1 MCAPR
6 PPGVVGGVA
15 PRALGSGNP
24 PRALARNSEHRVCL
38 SQAGVWADLPQSP
51 KGTEQG
57 GGEGAR
63 DPRPGRSFPGPRTS
77 GGAPPADPGPGALPQ
92 VAAGIVLVV
101 VLGLRV
107 PEQHG
112 WGSEPGPT
120 QARGGR
126 DAGRANLQATCQQR
140 CSPRGPPALRIYG
153 RLGGRGVTRPRPQAA
168 RPPHLVTRTGAPF
181 PGASAP
187 PGRRPRACAEAGIW
201 PGAAPIRPR
210 GWGPGNRPRSPGVF
224 PLPEPH
230 RGWGEEAVSLRPR
243 PRHAVALTCSRFFT
257 ALSEIVFC
265 FNLHL
270 STDLFPSIV

>member
-6 PPGVVGGVA
+6 PPGVVGGGA

-24 PRALARNSEHRVCL
+24 PRALARNSEHRVSPGSVCL
-38 SQAGVWADLPQSP
+38 SQAGVWAALPQSP

-126 DAGRANLQATCQQR
+126 DAGRADLQATCQQR
-140 CSPRGPPALRIYG
+140 CSPRGPPALRFYG
-153 RLGGRGVTRPRPQAA
+153 RLGGRGLTRARPQAA
-168 RPPHLVTRTGAPF
+168 RPPHLVTRTGAPSRERARLQGGDRERAARRGSG
-181 PGASAP
+181 PALPLAALEGGAQVTVPAALVSSLSQSLTV
-187 PGRRPRACAEAGIW
+187 GGVRR
-201 PGAAPIRPR
+201 
-210 GWGPGNRPRSPGVF
+210 
-224 PLPEPH
+224 L
-230 RGWGEEAVSLRPR
+230 
-243 PRHAVALTCSRFFT
+243 
-257 ALSEIVFC
+257 
-265 FNLHL
+265 
-270 STDLFPSIV
+270 